1 MRFAFYEICFCP
13 VILMLFPGCP
23 GCKCS
28 RKFLHHIPLHRRK
41 KRSNI
46 GYTTDKPVHPV
57 LYTFLPVFVNVTGN
71 DYGLLSVT
79 PGPVGV
85 PKLLAVPGKVCTSQ
99 RKNIASS
106 KRGCWEAK
114 EPHGLSPAHIAVFLT
129 YERKENTDVSSS
141 GAKKAFRRAA
151 GTLSSIVVYEHRA
164 APFSE
169 SRLYAGAGGSA
180 KRQDH
185 WRSRRS

>member
-1 MRFAFYEICFCP
+1 
-13 VILMLFPGCP
+13 MLL
-23 GCKCS
+23 S
-28 RKFLHHIPLHRRK
+28 RNPHVVSWLPRLQVQQKVSPPHPSASSEEAEQHSVHRVSSECHCMSSK
-41 KRSNI
+41 I

-106 KRGCWEAK
+106 KRGCWEA
-114 EPHGLSPAHIAVFLT
+114 
-129 YERKENTDVSSS
+129 
-141 GAKKAFRRAA
+141 
-151 GTLSSIVVYEHRA
+151 
-164 APFSE
+164 
-169 SRLYAGAGGSA
+169 
-180 KRQDH
+180 
-185 WRSRRS
+185 